1 MQHMSDKL
9 FPKMDS
15 FTAGVTFSSFWLLQ
29 MSTVNDV
36 QTNRKRQ
43 NLHTEWTI
51 ICVKLLG
58 VYLIVNSLHEII
70 FAIVWIAFML
80 TH

>member
-29 MSTVNDV
+29 MSTVNGE
-36 QTNRKRQ
+36 QTNRKKE
-43 NLHTEWTI
+43 NLHTERTI
-51 ICVKLLG
+51 ILC
-58 VYLIVNSLHEII
+58 EII
-70 FAIVWIAFML
+70 KGLFNR
-80 TH
+80 